1 MFSLIYASL
10 LAYMTKKGGKPSNLG
25 ALVSQYFTLWI
36 LVLLLSL
43 PN

>member
-25 ALVSQYFTLWI
+25 ALVF
-36 LVLLLSL
+36 VLIIADLIAL
-43 PN
+43 NIIF